1 MTSLRDSISNIK
13 QDIGRMISSK
23 DEEKGNSS
31 RITPIENRD
40 DSSSC
45 VD

>member
-1 MTSLRDSISNIK
+1 MTSLRDSISHIK
-13 QDIGRMISSK
+13 EDIGRMISSK
-23 DEEKGNSS
+23 DEEKGINS

-45 VD
+45 AD